1 MDIRDLAFYTTDSS
15 GNTNK
20 RMHLS
25 YDGKVG
31 INTTTLTEQ
40 LEVDGDIR
48 VRNQVKF
55 RDPNGDETGAI
66 GLNDDDNFTIQSF
79 GTDGHITLD
88 TGSTAAERL
97 RITSSGNI
105 GIGTTNPTVKLVST
119 GLIKIQGEPTNIS
132 NLIFTRSD
140 RSWSI
145 NNETDFR
152 IYTSTGTTDSPSSL
166 VLAINGSGKVGI
178 GTNIPAAKLEVRDAS
193 SQGIIIRSNST
204 QSTDTNKAL
213 RVRNNSDT
221 NTFHISH
228 KGQGYFAGSVGIG
241 TDNPNYLTTIAAG
254 SGNAK
259 LNLKRLNTASNGN
272 AFGSIFYT
280 NMSGTDVA
288 SVRSFIEKVQQ
299 MTHT

>member
-1 MDIRDLAFYTTDSS
+1 MTVSGATDITHYNNSTINNDRLQLGFNAPEGYLKTKNSSGSPASNLAFYTTDSS

-132 NLIFTRSD
+132 NLILQD
-140 RSWSI
+140 RI
-145 NNETDFR
+145 DLGR
-152 IYTSTGTTDSPSSL
+152 
-166 VLAINGSGKVGI
+166 
-178 GTNIPAAKLEVRDAS
+178 
-193 SQGIIIRSNST
+193 
-204 QSTDTNKAL
+204 
-213 RVRNNSDT
+213 
-221 NTFHISH
+221 
-228 KGQGYFAGSVGIG
+228 
-241 TDNPNYLTTIAAG
+241 
-254 SGNAK
+254 
-259 LNLKRLNTASNGN
+259 
-272 AFGSIFYT
+272 
-280 NMSGTDVA
+280 
-288 SVRSFIEKVQQ
+288 
-299 MTHT
+299 